1 MFLWKCCFFWQNQA
15 SIINRQCML
24 TWVRNKIKNS
34 KLSVIDRFEQG
45 SFSKQNL
52 VGNTHRWILHIV
64 FNFSDKLYAIKKK
77 VLKQSLT
84 NISFVSHSFP
94 LMFSRNSPCFNGS
107 RSSTFPGV
115 NMKLRTSPL
124 SLIIRC
130 NLNPKNHPIEHF
142 HARQVPQMSYE

>member
-1 MFLWKCCFFWQNQA
+1 MKLLKERCRECSICAMFFSSSLTV
-15 SIINRQCML
+15 SINAL
-24 TWVRNKIKNS
+24 F
-34 KLSVIDRFEQG
+34 LSRILSAILIRE
-45 SFSKQNL
+45 L
-52 VGNTHRWILHIV
+52 VPHIV